1 MSSSSGDTDRL
12 AIWSLERA
20 SARGVLWRFL
30 TLHLTNPNPHE
41 DMPSFVCDYC
51 QETLKKAK
59 LDQHAQR
66 CRQAAFSCI
75 DCYKTFKGVEYRA
88 HTTCITEVQKHHTI
102 KNKEG
107 QQVQGKRNQLTQVN
121 ENPVEVKKEA
131 VVVPEKRSSS
141 TKNEEEKE
149 KKSAE
154 LTNPRE
160 HLIAVLTKKQPQTL
174 KEVKKSL
181 KKYIKDKKQMK
192 AAKKWLKT
200 ISFSLEGKEI
210 RMKLE

>member
-1 MSSSSGDTDRL
+1 
-12 AIWSLERA
+12 
-20 SARGVLWRFL
+20 
-30 TLHLTNPNPHE
+30 
-41 DMPSFVCDYC
+41 MPSFVCDYC

-88 HTTCITEVQKHHTI
+88 HTSCITEVQKHHTI

-107 QQVQGKRNQLTQVN
+107 QQVQGKRNQPSQVA
-121 ENPVEVKKEA
+121 EKPIEKPVETKA
-131 VVVPEKRSSS
+131 AVPEKRPVP
-141 TKNEEEKE
+141 KEKE
-149 KKSAE
+149 VEKSLE
-154 LTNPRE
+154 PSTPRE

-174 KEVKKSL
+174 KEVKKTL
-181 KKYIKDKKQMK
+181 KKSIKDKKQMK
-192 AAKKWLKT
+192 ATKKWLKT

-210 RMKLE
+210 RMNLD